1 MAWVA
6 CDKNGEEFIYQKK
19 PYRWRNYW
27 YLDDDSSVGIPKNTI
42 KKLIGRELSWD
53 DEPVELK
60 EE

>member
-6 CDKNGEEFIYQKK
+6 CDKNGEEFIYQEK
-19 PYRWRNYW
+19 PYRWENYW
-27 YLDDDSSVGIPKNTI
+27 YLDDYSSVEIPKSTI